1 MSILIFAH
9 AFLYFHTR
17 RTAKTGLQCHTIS
30 SLQPAARQPAM
41 ASIACCSPRSQAA
54 RDGFNCAAARAARDG
69 LNCLLQPAQP
79 SSPRWLQL
87 PAAARAARDG
97 FNCAAARA
105 ARDGLSCLLQPGST
119 PCLQLLQRA
128 TCAGRWND
136 TVAPRQ
142 AYY

>member
-1 MSILIFAH
+1 MSILIFTH

-69 LNCLLQPAQP
+69 L
-79 SSPRWLQL
+79 
-87 PAAARAARDG
+87 
-97 FNCAAARA
+97 
-105 ARDGLSCLLQPGST
+105 SCLLQPGST

-128 TCAGRWND
+128 TCAGRWNG
-136 TVAPRQ
+136 TIAPRQ
-142 AYY
+142 AYF